1 MMKKF
6 VLTIIFMVCII
17 SFINA
22 DVTIEI
28 RKNTETELNRFNFE
42 NYLYEERSQNSLLK
56 INEEVENIISSNGEF
71 INKLKNKFNLLF
83 PSSAERYYFNS
94 EQFNNLFNNWNSKDL
109 FISSLNIPFEKLEDY
124 YQNMEGREYIVLKP
138 KQPIVNKPYIQYG
151 DIIKPVAIWRPTI
164 TNTSEWIIISVENK
178 DYLFE
183 VLPENPFSDNMN
195 YVKPDEYLTN
205 IKKEM
210 IEHDEK
216 IAQKHFMENE
226 IKEMGELFAQFLK
239 LAEDERRDIITKY
252 ENNKKLFGKMLNK
265 LSEDEFNRTD
275 LRELKGIM
283 LEMTDLYKIK
293 GSDLIL
299 NKSYSKYH
307 EIADKL
313 YITNMVNYTREIEKE
328 ITIGSNSAGNEKEIE
343 YVMEKNKNYIVK
355 KEKALV
361 SSVMGLAKSG
371 NISRKDSEKIDKE
384 IFKYDNFKND
394 MTKQEYEEILKTEH
408 GKSMLRS
415 VYVLAKLDKTN
426 EIWDSKG
433 NLKQVVLER
442 ITLEEGVL
450 YAGIAAITIGACV
463 TGVGL
468 YGAFVY
474 GIGAGGPGLAAFF
487 LGTGSMIAGSNGMDW
502 AMGGEWPEFWWE
514 F

>member
-1 MMKKF
+1 
-6 VLTIIFMVCII
+6 
-17 SFINA
+17 
-22 DVTIEI
+22 
-28 RKNTETELNRFNFE
+28 
-42 NYLYEERSQNSLLK
+42 
-56 INEEVENIISSNGEF
+56 
-71 INKLKNKFNLLF
+71 
-83 PSSAERYYFNS
+83 
-94 EQFNNLFNNWNSKDL
+94 
-109 FISSLNIPFEKLEDY
+109 
-124 YQNMEGREYIVLKP
+124 
-138 KQPIVNKPYIQYG
+138 
-151 DIIKPVAIWRPTI
+151 
-164 TNTSEWIIISVENK
+164 
-178 DYLFE
+178 
-183 VLPENPFSDNMN
+183 
-195 YVKPDEYLTN
+195 
-205 IKKEM
+205 
-210 IEHDEK
+210 
-216 IAQKHFMENE
+216 
-226 IKEMGELFAQFLK
+226 
-239 LAEDERRDIITKY
+239 
-252 ENNKKLFGKMLNK
+252 
-265 LSEDEFNRTD
+265 
-275 LRELKGIM
+275 
-283 LEMTDLYKIK
+283 
-293 GSDLIL
+293 
-299 NKSYSKYH
+299 
-307 EIADKL
+307 
-313 YITNMVNYTREIEKE
+313 MVNYTREIEKE